1 MLDIIDRK
9 TGKVVAVLLDDGT
22 IVKKEKTT
30 DDIDAIIKERLQ
42 GKKERKGNG

>member
-22 IVKKEKTT
+22 VVKKVKMT
-30 DDIDAIIKERLQ
+30 DDIEEMIRQKIKER
-42 GKKERKGNG
+42 KETR

>member
-22 IVKKEKTT
+22 VVKRDKTT
-30 DDIDAIIKERLQ
+30 DDIDAIIKERLKEIKE
-42 GKKERKGNG
+42 GKR